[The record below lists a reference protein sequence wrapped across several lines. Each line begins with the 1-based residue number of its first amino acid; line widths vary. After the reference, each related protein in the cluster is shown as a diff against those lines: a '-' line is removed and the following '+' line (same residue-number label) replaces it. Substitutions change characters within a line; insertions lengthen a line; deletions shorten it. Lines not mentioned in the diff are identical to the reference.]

1 MAIFIQFQTSMSS
14 SEDQKGSARGYPG
27 GTSSAHEKMRHMA
40 CALAAPLQR
49 VRSPHGPRH
58 HLFSHLTLVIP
69 PGVCLGSLTF
79 TVHRGLVAW
88 SQLATRTLPTRCE

>member
-40 CALAAPLQR
+40 CVLAAPLQR
-49 VRSPHGPRH
+49 VRSLHRPRH

-69 PGVCLGSLTF
+69 PGVCLSRQLNIYRPPRPGCLVTAGYKNSSD
-79 TVHRGLVAW
+79 TV
-88 SQLATRTLPTRCE
+88 